1 MRLAITRRKIT
12 IEIKT
17 LKDGEKKESAYFN
30 QGEQQKNENKK
41 NSEAYSEFVLDW

>member
-17 LKDGEKKESAYFN
+17 LKDGEKERSPLILTKVN
-30 QGEQQKNENKK
+30 NKK
-41 NSEAYSEFVLDW
+41 MKIKKTAGHILNLY